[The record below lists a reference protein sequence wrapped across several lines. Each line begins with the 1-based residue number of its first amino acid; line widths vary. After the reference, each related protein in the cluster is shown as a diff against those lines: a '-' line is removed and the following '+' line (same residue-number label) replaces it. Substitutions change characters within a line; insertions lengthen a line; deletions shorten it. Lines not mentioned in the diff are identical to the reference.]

1 MSTPAQACQPME
13 HTPSRA
19 ALRAIPA
26 TRLDT
31 KHQRTPPPL

>member
-1 MSTPAQACQPME
+1 MSMPAQARQPME
-13 HTPSRA
+13 HTPPRA

-31 KHQRTPPPL
+31 KHQRTHPSL